1 MRKRIQLRGI
11 SRTPSDRMTADGG
24 CSESLNVQLE
34 DTEIAPVLAPE
45 DITSRYGDTAAA
57 GLPGP
62 ALFIHKGRSYNNL
75 VFLDL
80 SSDTIK
86 AYTEDDE
93 NAAMLVYALQ
103 SYEQVKNVTS
113 VGNTLVITTNQ
124 RTEYVL
130 FKEGEYID
138 KGDQIPIPAVEFV
151 TRRFPVNETG
161 GVWILPDY
169 RSERLIDSFS
179 AEQVIY
185 NQGAGTGKVPGSE
198 VTHYYP
204 TDADRIKGW
213 SVFPWEKYL
222 RGDDS
227 ESAGSYNEVV
237 SKLWDLAQIQIYY
250 AKQQGYFV
258 TPVFARSAVRLFD
271 GSYIY
276 QSVPVLVGASDKEF
290 LSARGYLYNDNGSWR
305 SDLLVEL
312 TAAYQVKAYLRGG
325 YDLEGW
331 EDIVSSIDIF
341 LSTDIHN
348 PLMNAKITG
357 IRKNTDDS
365 VDGQRMYYDILFND
379 EEEDLTAERIR
390 EEVLSK
396 SVFFKVASFD
406 SKNTDRLVT
415 SGYDL
420 MSRKEFSSQ
429 DYLVT
434 QPTLPDDYLSANR
447 KLADNLFRYNNK
459 VIMTGITQEIT
470 PGYAF
475 VNGFVNKDDISYI
488 TDQKYTFRFY
498 LRDPSNNILTVVSRD
513 YQGNIGIS
521 GAGPNGKSVGF
532 AWIAYPDTRCFRVDV
547 KLERGEDVLYQTYN
561 MEAHPRLN
569 CAFAFIGMNKQIGI
583 DGGETLDP
591 GDWSTAEERTYKEDN
606 VIWAS
611 LMDNPFNFPVS
622 GRLSFFA
629 EVIALANATIA
640 LSEGQFGQYPIYVF
654 TKDGIWSVPVS
665 DEGNFAASVPLSRDV
680 LVSKDAIQP
689 IEQAIVFV
697 SAQGV
702 MLLQGSS
709 VTCISENMA
718 GENFDLP
725 DDLVTLLGGNQ
736 ALAPYEQ
743 AYTSAVPFNQ
753 FIKYCRIAYDYSGR
767 RLLFFAGGVYAYVY
781 RLTSQTWHKL
791 SLLGQSMLFDAPL
804 NSYPDC
810 WIGMTGLTSG
820 RYKVYDFSVE
830 YDGSPDQQTLPGLIV
845 SRPFDLDEP
854 DVRKAVTALRIR
866 GKFNRPD
873 AKYVLL
879 GSMDGIHW
887 GILRSLRGGSYRLFR
902 IAVLDDLRPEERI
915 TWIDVEYETRFAN
928 RMR

>member
-34 DTEIAPVLAPE
+34 DNEIAPALAPE
-45 DITSRYGDTAAA
+45 DITSRYGESAAA
-57 GLPGP
+57 GLSGP
-62 ALFIHKGRSYNNL
+62 ALFIHKGRGYDNL

-80 SSDTIK
+80 TSNIIK
-86 AYTEDDE
+86 AYKENDDS
-93 NAAMLVYALQ
+93 AAITVYALQ
-103 SYEQVKNVTS
+103 DYEQIRSVTS
-113 VGNTLVITTNQ
+113 IGNTLVITTSL

-130 FKEGEYID
+130 FKEGEYKD
-138 KGDQIPIPAVEFV
+138 LGDQIPIPAVEFV
-151 TRRFPVNETG
+151 TRRFPVNENG
-161 GVWILPDY
+161 GVWILPNY
-169 RSERLIDSFS
+169 CSERLIDSFS

-185 NQGAGTGKVPGSE
+185 NQGAGTGKVPGND
-198 VTHYYP
+198 VFHYYP

-213 SVFPWEKYL
+213 AVYPWEKYL
-222 RGDDS
+222 RGDDAD
-227 ESAGSYNEVV
+227 SAGSYNEVV
-237 SKLWDLAQIQIYY
+237 NKLWDLAQLQIYY

-258 TPVFARSAVRLFD
+258 TPVFARSALRLYD

-305 SDLLVEL
+305 SDLLVKL
-312 TAAYQVKAYLRGG
+312 TAAYQVRAYLRGD
-325 YDLEGW
+325 YDIEDW

-341 LSTDIHN
+341 VSTDIHN
-348 PLMNAKITG
+348 PSMNAKITG
-357 IRKNTDDS
+357 IRKNTDES
-365 VDGQRMYYDILFND
+365 TDGQRMYYDILFSDDN
-379 EEEDLTAERIR
+379 EDLNSERIR
-390 EEVLSK
+390 EEILSK
-396 SVFFKVASFD
+396 SVFYKVATFD
-406 SKNTDRLVT
+406 AKNTERLAT

-420 MSRKEFSSQ
+420 MSNKEFASQ

-434 QPTLPDDYLSANR
+434 QPTLPDDYLSSNR
-447 KLADNLFRYNNK
+447 KVAEGIFRYNNK

-470 PGYAF
+470 PGYPF
-475 VNGFVNKDDISYI
+475 VNGSTDHRDTYI
-488 TDQKYTFRFY
+488 NMQKYTFRFY
-498 LRDPSNNILTVVSRD
+498 LRDPSNNVLTVVSRD
-513 YQGNIGIS
+513 YEGNMGIS
-521 GAGPNGKSVGF
+521 ASGYERGY

-547 KLERGEDVLYQTYN
+547 KLERGEDVYYQTYA

-569 CAFAFIGMNKQIGI
+569 CSFAYIGLDKQIGI

-591 GDWSTAEERTYKEDN
+591 DEWSLAESRLYKEDN

-611 LMDNPFNFPVS
+611 LMDNPFVFPVN
-622 GRLSFFA
+622 GRLTFFS

-680 LVSKDAIQP
+680 LISKDAIQP

-702 MLLQGSS
+702 MLLQGSTVS
-709 VTCISENMA
+709 CLSENMA

-725 DDLVTLLGGNQ
+725 EDLVTLLGENA
-736 ALAPYEQ
+736 ALAPLES
-743 AYTSAVPFNQ
+743 AYTSVVPFNQ
-753 FIKYCRIAYDYSGR
+753 FIKSCRIAYDYSGR
-767 RLLFFAGGVYAYVY
+767 RLIFFGGGSYAYVY

-791 SLLGQSMLFDAPL
+791 SLLGQSVLFDAPL

-810 WIGMTGLTSG
+810 WIVMRDGQS
-820 RYKVYDFSVE
+820 YKVFDFSVE
-830 YDGSPDQQTLPGLIV
+830 YDGRSNQQTLPGLIV

-854 DVRKAVTALRIR
+854 DVRKSITALRIR
-866 GKFNRPD
+866 GKFNRLD

-887 GILRSLRGGSYRLFR
+887 GILRSLRGGSYKLFR
-902 IAVLDDLRPEERI
+902 IAVLDDLSPEERI

>member
-34 DTEIAPVLAPE
+34 DTEIAPVLLPE

-62 ALFIHKGRSYNNL
+62 ALFIHKGRGYNNL
-75 VFLDL
+75 VFLDPTAE
-80 SSDTIK
+80 SVK
-86 AYTEDDE
+86 AYTEDSTGF
-93 NAAMLVYALQ
+93 AMLVYALQ

-113 VGNTLVITTNQ
+113 IGNTLVITTNQ

-130 FKEGEYID
+130 FKGGEYID
-138 KGDQIPIPAVEFV
+138 LGDQIPIPAVEFV
-151 TRRFPVNETG
+151 TRRFPINESG

-169 RSERLIDSFS
+169 CSERVIDSFA

-185 NQGAGTGKVPGSE
+185 NQGAGTGKVPGSD

-213 SVFPWEKYL
+213 SVYPWEKYL

-237 SKLWDLAQIQIYY
+237 SKLWDLAQLQIYY

-258 TPVFARSAVRLFD
+258 TPVFARYAVRLRVD

-276 QSVPVLVGASDKEF
+276 QSVPVLIGASDKEF
-290 LSARGYLYNDNGSWR
+290 LSARGYLYNDNGDWR
-305 SDLLVEL
+305 SDLLVKL
-312 TAAYQVKAYLRGG
+312 TAAYQVKAYLRGD

-331 EDIVSSIDIF
+331 EDIVESIDIF

-357 IRKNTDDS
+357 IRKNLDDS

-379 EEEDLTAERIR
+379 EDEDLTNERIR

-406 SKNTDRLVT
+406 AKNPGRL

-420 MSRKEFSSQ
+420 MSRKELSSQ

-447 KLADNLFRYNNK
+447 KLADNVFRYNNI

-470 PGYAF
+470 SGYPF
-475 VNGFVNKDDISYI
+475 VNGFVNRDDISYI
-488 TDQKYTFRFY
+488 SNQKYTFRFF
-498 LRDPSNNILTVVSRD
+498 LRDPSNNVLTVVSRD
-513 YQGNIGIS
+513 YEGNIGIS
-521 GAGPNGKSVGF
+521 GAGYNGKSVGY

-547 KLERGEDVLYQTYN
+547 KLERGEDVFYQTYN
-561 MEAHPRLN
+561 MEEHPRLN
-569 CAFAFIGMNKQIGI
+569 CAFVYIGMNKQIGI

-591 GDWSTAEERTYKEDN
+591 DEWAVTESRTYKEDN

-611 LMDNPFNFPVS
+611 LMDNPFNFPVE
-622 GRLSFFA
+622 GRQSFFS
-629 EVIALANATIA
+629 EVIALAIATKA
-640 LSEGQFGQYPIYVF
+640 LSEGQFGQFPICVF
-654 TKDGIWSVPVS
+654 TKEGIWSVPIS
-665 DEGNFAASVPLSRDV
+665 DEGKFAGSKALSRDV

-702 MLLQGSS
+702 MLLEGSD
-709 VTCISENMA
+709 VTCLSENMT
-718 GENFDLP
+718 GENYDLP
-725 DDLVTLLGGNQ
+725 DDLVTLLGGN
-736 ALAPYEQ
+736 ADIVPCAP

-753 FIKYCRIAYDYSGR
+753 FVKDCRISYDYTGR
-767 RLLFFAGGVYAYVY
+767 RLMFFGTTYAYVY

-791 SLLGQSMLFDAPL
+791 SLLGQSVQFDAPL

-810 WIGMTGLTSG
+810 WVGMKSG
-820 RYKVYDFSVE
+820 QTYKVYDFSVE
-830 YDGSPDQQTLPGLIV
+830 YDGTGEQQTLPGLIV

-854 DVRKAVTALRIR
+854 DVRKAITALRIR
-866 GKFNRPD
+866 GKYNRTD
-873 AKYVLL
+873 AKYILL

-887 GILRSLRGGSYRLFR
+887 GILPSLRGGSYKLFR
-902 IAVLDDLRPEERI
+902 LAVVTDLEPEERI
-915 TWIDVEYETRFAN
+915 TWVDVEYETRFAN